1 MKGVI
6 YARYSSDN
14 QREESIEGQ
23 LRECKEYAERN
34 DITILGTYIDRA
46 LSAKTDNRPEFQ
58 HMIKESAKGLFDV
71 VLVWK
76 LDRFA
81 RNRYDSARYKNLL
94 KKNGVKVISAREN
107 ISEGSEGIILEA
119 MLEGYAEYYSAE
131 LSEKVIRGL
140 TDNALKCKYNGGT
153 VPMGY
158 YIDEQ
163 QYYQIDP
170 KTAPVVLEMF
180 TKYSEGATMQE
191 LVNLLNSRGMR
202 SIRGGKIT
210 LNIMNHLLKN
220 RRYMGEYSYRDVVKE
235 NGIPAI
241 VPKELFERVQERL
254 AKNKKAP
261 ARHKA
266 EDDYLLTT
274 KLYCG
279 KCGSFMVGESGTS
292 HTMKVH
298 RYYRCVNTK
307 KKKLCDKKA
316 VKKDWIEDLVVNYTM
331 KAIMNDEVMERLID
345 TLMELQKKESTDL
358 PLLKKQLAETE
369 KGINNMLNAIQAG
382 IFTPST
388 KQRLDELEETK
399 SQLEVSILQEEM
411 HKPLLTREQI
421 AFFIYRFRK
430 FDVTKR
436 EQRQRLID
444 SFVNAVYLY
453 EDKIILTFNY
463 KDGSKTIT
471 LAEVEGSDLSVLG
484 AERKPL
490 CIQGFFP
497 AQKNQT
503 RQNPD
508 KNFYCS
514 SFYFLNYFSFKKI
527 RGNSFL
533 DPSDFLFFFFSE
545 FSLQFLFLQVRSY
558 NLRCIASLF
567 QCFDD
572 TVLVIGAECLH
583 CDAELYCSTSVR
595 CEELVVVQFD
605 DVSVLVC
612 NHLGNAYQLA
622 WFIRQKNGYSK
633 DTVSLDQS
641 VLDHGRH
648 GDDVHISAA

>member
-484 AERKPL
+484 APWRVFLQHLKGCKNTRFLYSEFTGGIVDDYAFSCIYGHFRDRYGQHRWNLDRSDAVIVDTKPL
-490 CIQGFFP
+490 LPYAVDLLSIEHFNLL
-497 AQKNQT
+497 NQFVQHPG
-503 RQNPD
+503 RQFSRSGVLTD
-508 KNFYCS
+508 KTDEHICRHGTAALLLYLGAEL
-514 SFYFLNYFSFKKI
+514 FYFLCQFLLLVLIPPGHFCEAVIGELAGNIVLVDAFKK
-527 RGNSFL
+527 
-533 DPSDFLFFFFSE
+533 
-545 FSLQFLFLQVRSY
+545 
-558 NLRCIASLF
+558 
-567 QCFDD
+567 
-572 TVLVIGAECLH
+572 T
-583 CDAELYCSTSVR
+583 
-595 CEELVVVQFD
+595 VQF
-605 DVSVLVC
+605 
-612 NHLGNAYQLA
+612 
-622 WFIRQKNGYSK
+622 FITGKERS
-633 DTVSLDQS
+633 
-641 VLDHGRH
+641 
-648 GDDVHISAA
+648 

>member
-23 LRECKEYAERN
+23 LRECKDYAERN
-34 DITILGTYIDRA
+34 GITILGTYIDRA

-58 HMIKESAKGLFDV
+58 KMIKDSAKGLFDV

-163 QYYQIDP
+163 QFYQIDP

-235 NGIPAI
+235 DGIPAI

-471 LAEVEGSDLSVLG
+471 LADVEGSDLSSFGAPKEMTEVYPLRGGVYLG
-484 AERKPL
+484 H
-490 CIQGFFP
+490 
-497 AQKNQT
+497 
-503 RQNPD
+503 
-508 KNFYCS
+508 
-514 SFYFLNYFSFKKI
+514 FYF
-527 RGNSFL
+527 
-533 DPSDFLFFFFSE
+533 
-545 FSLQFLFLQVRSY
+545 
-558 NLRCIASLF
+558 
-567 QCFDD
+567 
-572 TVLVIGAECLH
+572 
-583 CDAELYCSTSVR
+583 SV
-595 CEELVVVQFD
+595 
-605 DVSVLVC
+605 VSA
-612 NHLGNAYQLA
+612 GTTP
-622 WFIRQKNGYSK
+622 YS
-633 DTVSLDQS
+633 
-641 VLDHGRH
+641 
-648 GDDVHISAA
+648 SALTGSA